1 MVARSVHPVLHET
14 RELGRVA
21 RYSKLFPA
29 TSVDPALA
37 SQPVSVW
44 SFPLP
49 RSIVAWFAVCWGLFL
64 VAALVVGA
72 MLIALYKET
81 TSQRTERAA
90 ANLGRACEAVL
101 RELHGP
107 PSGGGSGAAAS
118 DYVSSVTR
126 ALEPFAGVEGGI
138 WKASSGSL
146 AYAFPS
152 YEGSG
157 QKTDLPQAEEPTI
170 RQVVETAIIARR
182 PVEWKR
188 DARSQIMLI
197 QACPFPDGE
206 AAAWT
211 MTRVVTV
218 GGRPFLLATTG
229 LAFLLI
235 VLLGSAAL
243 LGRVLWRWSQRLRT
257 VESAL
262 ATGAEDL
269 PVLQSTGQ
277 RDLDRIVRAING
289 AGAKAREFRRRTES
303 LQKRVAEGERL
314 AALGRVAAG
323 VAHEIRN
330 PISAMRLKAENA
342 LASEANRRRSTDAL
356 HVVVEQVGRMDQ
368 LLQKLLRSV
377 QRSEIKRQPVTDIRE
392 FLAAHASLFCEQAG
406 KRPISVEVPDHRAPV
421 EFDTAAIGGAL
432 DNLILNAIQN
442 SNDGA
447 PIVLRAEIEGGRL
460 RLSVSDV
467 GHGVP
472 ETIRDHLFEPFAT
485 GRPDGTGLG
494 LAIVREVA
502 EAHGGSARVQHRDD
516 GTTFTMDIP
525 IGPQQ

>member
-1 MVARSVHPVLHET
+1 MIGFGHAIPCRDRSKGGECFSLNTARVLI
-14 RELGRVA
+14 RRPL
-21 RYSKLFPA
+21 L
-29 TSVDPALA
+29 L
-37 SQPVSVW
+37 W
-44 SFPLP
+44 SSPLP

-72 MLIALYKET
+72 MLVALYKET

-90 ANLGRACEAVL
+90 ASIGRACEAVL
-101 RELHGP
+101 REMRAP
-107 PSGGGSGAAAS
+107 PVEGSSVAAAP
-118 DYVSSVTR
+118 DYVSYIIR

-138 WKASSGSL
+138 WNAATGPI
-146 AYAFPS
+146 AYAFPT

-170 RQVVETAIIARR
+170 RQVVEAAITAHR

-188 DARSQIMLI
+188 DARSQILLI
-197 QACPFPDGE
+197 QACPLANADPGI
-206 AAAWT
+206 AAWT

-243 LGRVLWRWSQRLRT
+243 LARVLWRWSQRLRA

-269 PVLQSTGQ
+269 PVLQLTGQ
-277 RDLDRIVRAING
+277 RDLDRIVAAING
-289 AGAKAREFRRRTES
+289 AGAKALESRRKTES

-330 PISAMRLKAENA
+330 PIAAMRLKAENA
-342 LASEANRRRSTDAL
+342 LANEADRGRSTDAL
-356 HVVVEQVGRMDQ
+356 QVVVEQVGRMDQ
-368 LLQKLLRSV
+368 LLQTLLRSV
-377 QRSEIKRQPVTDIRE
+377 QRSEIRRQLVMDIRQ
-392 FLAAHASLFCEQAG
+392 FLDAHASLFREQAG
-406 KRPISVEVPDHRAPV
+406 RRPIAVDVPNLVPPA
-421 EFDTAAIGGAL
+421 EFDTAAVGGAL

-442 SNDGA
+442 SPDGA
-447 PIVLRAEIEGGRL
+447 PIVLRAEAEDDRL
-460 RLSVSDV
+460 RLSVSDA
-467 GHGVP
+467 GYGVP
-472 ETIRDHLFEPFAT
+472 EGIREHLFEPFAT

-494 LAIVREVA
+494 LAFVREVA
-502 EAHGGSARVQHRDD
+502 GAHGGSARIEHRED
-516 GTTFTMDIP
+516 GTTFTLEIP
-525 IGPQQ
+525 IGPSP